1 MWYAAGYEMD
11 EAEEKEDANEDG
23 RDVPPAALLMVAGA
37 SSGAAAVHAQQDYRM
52 SAASLASVTRL

>member
-1 MWYAAGYEMD
+1 MD
-11 EAEEKEDANEDG
+11 KAEEKEDANEDG